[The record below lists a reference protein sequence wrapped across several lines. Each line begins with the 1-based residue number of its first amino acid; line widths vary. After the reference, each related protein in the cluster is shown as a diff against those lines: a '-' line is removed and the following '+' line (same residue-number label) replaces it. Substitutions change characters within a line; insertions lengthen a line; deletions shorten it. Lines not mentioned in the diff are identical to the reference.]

1 VRIGRLAP
9 AASIEVTLRPLAVVA
24 GGAYTLWASIGTGSF
39 PGRACH
45 EPAEGRGQIDEVKIK
60 VASG

>member
-39 PGRACH
+39 PG
-45 EPAEGRGQIDEVKIK
+45 EPVTSPPKGVGQIDEVKIK